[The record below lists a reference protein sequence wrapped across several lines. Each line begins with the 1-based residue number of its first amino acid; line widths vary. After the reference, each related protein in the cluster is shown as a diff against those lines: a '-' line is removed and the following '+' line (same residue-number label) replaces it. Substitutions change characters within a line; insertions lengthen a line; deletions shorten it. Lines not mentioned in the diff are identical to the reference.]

1 LSFNLNRTAD
11 TKPEFKKKILSFNG
25 GLQQISRYK
34 VSFICPVGIMNCYP
48 ENVALP
54 ARSFQTVQ
62 YAPWGPDFNIPV
74 KREYGECAMSFIIMQ
89 DWAERTYMEMW
100 MDRVVATYGGGRVGG
115 VGDATAVE
123 TNAAGEVGADLYTD
137 YTYDISNY
145 IGTIQIQCL
154 KSDNKQPTSNIIMRN
169 AYPLSITPTTL
180 DSNVTGYGTFVTI
193 FTYRDY
199 YFDQVVQDPNSI
211 NSTTAT
217 QSTLN

>member
-1 LSFNLNRTAD
+1 LNLNRTGD

-34 VSFICPVGIMNCYP
+34 VMLVGPNGTMFCYP
-48 ENVALP
+48 ENIALP

-89 DWAERTYMEMW
+89 DWAERSFIEQW
-100 MDRVVATYGGGRVGG
+100 MDRVISVDIKSGNGGQGVKGGIGQSAPATANA
-115 VGDATAVE
+115 DATGGQNVS
-123 TNAAGEVGADLYTD
+123 ADIYTD
-137 YTYDISNY
+137 YTLDFGNY
-145 IGTIQIQCL
+145 VGQIVIQCL
-154 KSDNKQPTSNIIMRN
+154 RHDSKEPTSTLVMRN

-180 DSNVTGYGTFVTI
+180 DSSVTGYGTFVTI

-199 YFDQVVQDPNSI
+199 YFETISE
-211 NSTTAT
+211 
-217 QSTLN
+217 

>member
-1 LSFNLNRTAD
+1 LNLNRTGD

-34 VSFICPVGIMNCYP
+34 VMLVSPIDTMFCYP
-48 ENVALP
+48 ENIALP

-89 DWAERTYMEMW
+89 DWAERSFIEQW
-100 MDRVVATYGGGRVGG
+100 MDRVISTDIKSSNGGQGVKGG
-115 VGDATAVE
+115 IGGAALGSGGDSVS
-123 TNAAGEVGADLYTD
+123 ADIYTD
-137 YTYDISNY
+137 YTLDIRNY
-145 IGTIQIQCL
+145 VGQIAIQCL
-154 KSDNKQPTSNIIMRN
+154 RHDSKEPTSTLVMRN

-180 DSNVTGYGTFVTI
+180 DSSVTGYGTFVTI

-199 YFDQVVQDPNSI
+199 YFETISE
-211 NSTTAT
+211 
-217 QSTLN
+217 